1 VAPAVFSIVRHG
13 MSFLELDAF
22 AASVLRQEL
31 YTVGLECFT
40 DRSHGV
46 LVRLAYLAFKVANC
60 PDADASLLFQLGL
73 SRVGRCRSSEKPH
86 IELMRSRTCRP
97 HFLAA
102 INCRLA
108 GRADEVRL

>member
-1 VAPAVFSIVRHG
+1 VAAALFSMG
-13 MSFLELDAF
+13 YFELDAF

-31 YTVGLECFT
+31 YTVGLKCIT

-73 SRVGRCRSSEKPH
+73 GPLKECPCGAALRGEIRIVSSVRCRIAMSVT
-86 IELMRSRTCRP
+86 RGRP
-97 HFLAA
+97 
-102 INCRLA
+102 RL
-108 GRADEVRL
+108 

>member
-1 VAPAVFSIVRHG
+1 MVLKALRAAPALFSMVHHEMG
-13 MSFLELDAF
+13 FLELDAF
-22 AASVLRQEL
+22 AASVRPEL

-73 SRVGRCRSSEKPH
+73 GPLKECPCGAALRRRDTHGADLGILH
-86 IELMRSRTCRP
+86 IAR
-97 HFLAA
+97 
-102 INCRLA
+102 
-108 GRADEVRL
+108 